1 MLERI
6 LANWPLKLLGLG
18 LAFAI
23 WVSVAGERWILQ
35 DLQVPLDLG
44 LGHDLVVSTNAPTTV
59 TVRLRGRESRMRR
72 LDPVPITLRVD
83 LSDAAPGDHD
93 LLLSPRDLVGVPGG
107 VEVDFVRP
115 DRLRLQFDRRLVR
128 NLPVEPTF
136 LGRPATGFMVYGT
149 EITPEV
155 LSVEGPAT
163 QVADLEVLRTSPIRL
178 DGRSA
183 PFVARVGV
191 VLDRPR
197 VRVTD
202 PRPLE
207 VRVVV
212 DAQATERTLEDLP
225 VEVVGAAGPATVV
238 PAILDVTL
246 SGPSSLIEKLEPS
259 QVRPVADATGLVARA
274 GPQAVDVRVVFE
286 NIPAGDRMRILVK
299 SIGRR
304 RVLVTLK

>member
-1 MLERI
+1 MLERV
-6 LANWPLKLLGLG
+6 LANWPLKLLALG

-35 DLQVPLDLG
+35 DLQVPLDLS
-44 LGHDLVVSTNAPTTV
+44 LAHDLVVSTNAPTTV
-59 TVRLRGRESRMRR
+59 TVRLRGLESRMRR
-72 LDPVPITLRVD
+72 LDPVPIALRVD
-83 LSDAAPGDHD
+83 LTDATPGDHD

-115 DRLRLQFDRRLVR
+115 DRLRLQLDRRLKR
-128 NLPVEPTF
+128 DLPVEPTF
-136 LGRPATGFMVYGT
+136 LGRPATGFSVYGT
-149 EITPEV
+149 EVTPEV
-155 LSVEGPAT
+155 LSVEGPAS

-183 PFVARVGV
+183 PFVARVGI
-191 VLDRPR
+191 VLDRAR

-212 DAQATERTLEDLP
+212 DARAAERTLESLP
-225 VEVVGAAGPATVV
+225 VEVVSAVGSVTVV
-238 PAILDVTL
+238 PETLDVTL
-246 SGPSSLIEKLEPS
+246 SGPPNVLKGLEPS
-259 QVRPVADATGLVARA
+259 QVRPVVDATGLVARS

-286 NIPAGDRMRILVK
+286 NIPAGERMRILVK
-299 SIGRR
+299 SISRK
-304 RVLVTLK
+304 RVLVTVK